1 MCGGH
6 TDGPAGESQ
15 GTANVIP
22 RNLVKI
28 QGMKTASRSHGQSG
42 GTGWTTWLRHAARDG
57 RYAARTLR
65 GSPGFAATAILSL
78 ALGVGANTAIFSI
91 LHALVLRDLPIANPQ
106 KLFII
111 SRTQVSLQ
119 YPWFRYLRE
128 RSQAL
133 AGAVAFRTSS
143 ARLELGGV
151 TELVTSAL
159 VSGNYFDVLGVK
171 FAAGSGISDA
181 DDMVPGSGGERG
193 PVAVVSYAAWQARF
207 GGQQSLV
214 GSQVRVNGRP
224 FTVVGITAHG
234 FQGAEVGEAPEV
246 FLPMM
251 MQGLVLPDRDRR

>member
-1 MCGGH
+1 MVCGGH

-15 GTANVIP
+15 GAANVIP

-28 QGMKTASRSHGQSG
+28 QRMKTASRSRDQSG

-91 LHALVLRDLPIANPQ
+91 LHALVLRDLPITNPQ
-106 KLFII
+106 ELFII

-128 RSQAL
+128 HSHAL
-133 AGAVAFRTSS
+133 AGVVAFRTTP
-143 ARLELGGV
+143 ARLELGGA
-151 TELVTSAL
+151 TERVTSAL

-171 FAAGSGISDA
+171 FAAGSGIGDA
-181 DDMVPGSGGERG
+181 DDAVPAR
-193 PVAVVSYAAWQARF
+193 AASADQL
-207 GGQQSLV
+207 QS
-214 GSQVRVNGRP
+214 SATQRGRP
-224 FTVVGITAHG
+224 DSEASRRWLVRRSASTDSRSPSLELPLVVFRA
-234 FQGAEVGEAPEV
+234 QKS
-246 FLPMM
+246 
-251 MQGLVLPDRDRR
+251 DSRRRYSCP